1 LPEQLFFVFL
11 LGIKAFLWQ
20 QQRRVA
26 LYRIPKPIEMMFD
39 LAIIGGGPAGFFA
52 AECAGNQGLKVILF
66 EKDTLGGVCI
76 NEGCI
81 PAKTLLHSIQAY
93 NIVKDAEKYGI
104 ITDKNASFS
113 MELALNQKEKV
124 VKNMQTIVNDK
135 FNNDIATLVQ
145 GKAYIKGRSADGC
158 ITICCEDQEYC
169 SKNLLICTGSR
180 PDMPEIQGIE
190 SPLVCTYDTM
200 LNSTEPQKKLV
211 MIGGGQVSVEL
222 AHIYNSLGTE
232 ITILEEN
239 DEILLDTDNEISSV
253 LRQEYAKRGIITHL
267 NTRIS
272 RIEENKVFFSSNGI
286 EMTAEGDRIVCDIG
300 RRPNLEGFGLEN
312 LDVECYRK
320 GIRINNQMQTSEPN
334 VFAAGDVTGFS
345 KSAHAAYCEASV
357 AINTI
362 LGIDDQMNFKAVPT
376 CVFSSPEIAHVG
388 ITEETLNLAWRP
400 HKIIR
405 LPLTQSSRYVINDE
419 KFEGL
424 CKIIVG
430 DDETIL
436 GVHIIG
442 NNCSEAI
449 VAAVMAV
456 ESQMT
461 ISEWSKIVFPYPTIG
476 EVMKG
481 ALIYSKIPFEQ
492 RKS

>member
-1 LPEQLFFVFL
+1 M
-11 LGIKAFLWQ
+11 LGINVFIRQ
-20 QQRRVA
+20 QKRLVA
-26 LYRIPKPIEMMFD
+26 LYLIPKPFEMMFD

-81 PAKTLLHSIQAY
+81 PAKTLLNSIQAY

-104 ITDKNASFS
+104 IIDKNASKFS
-113 MELALNQKEKV
+113 MELALQQKEKV
-124 VKNMQTIVNDK
+124 VRNMQTIVSDK
-135 FNNDIATLVQ
+135 FNSDIATLVQ
-145 GKAYIKGRSADGC
+145 GKASIKGRSADGS
-158 ITICCEDQEYC
+158 ITICCEDQEYR

-180 PDMPEIQGIE
+180 PDMPEIPGIE
-190 SPLVCTYDTM
+190 SSLVCTYDIM
-200 LNSTEPQKKLV
+200 LNSTELPQKLV
-211 MIGGGQVSVEL
+211 MIGGGQVSIEL
-222 AHIYNSLGTE
+222 AHIYNSLGAE

-239 DEILLDTDNEISSV
+239 DEILLDTDNEICSV
-253 LRQEYAKRGIITHL
+253 LREEYAKRGIITHL

-272 RIEENKVFFSSNGI
+272 KIEGNKVFFSIKGV
-286 EMTAEGDRIVCDIG
+286 EMTAEGEKILCDIG

-345 KSAHAAYCEASV
+345 KSAHAAYCEAAV

-362 LGIDDQMNFKAVPT
+362 LGIDDHMNFKAVPT

-405 LPLTQSSRYVINDE
+405 LPLTQSSRYVIQDHE
-419 KFEGL
+419 FEGL

-430 DDETIL
+430 EDETIL

-461 ISEWSKIVFPYPTIG
+461 ISEWRKIVFPYPTIG

-481 ALIYSKIPFEQ
+481 TLIYAQIPFEQ
-492 RKS
+492 PKYDRSNSRK